1 MSDFR
6 NYAAEMAAKMAKRA
20 IIREAIKRVQEKIDA
35 ARKVKIALNNINR
48 QIADA
53 VNRWARTLASFQ
65 SSVMAPVVV
74 TDRFEGD
81 AAERISIRLP
91 QPIAEMESTRASAQ
105 AVQGEIS
112 TQLAKLDLYI
122 NKLEDEKDK
131 LLAELAAI

>member
-1 MSDFR
+1 MADIRS
-6 NYAAEMAAKMAKRA
+6 YAAEMAAKMAKRA

-35 ARKVKIALNNINR
+35 AREVKIALNNINR

-105 AVQGEIS
+105 GVQGEIS
-112 TQLAKLDLYI
+112 TQLAKLDLYL

>member
-1 MSDFR
+1 
-6 NYAAEMAAKMAKRA
+6 
-20 IIREAIKRVQEKIDA
+20 
-35 ARKVKIALNNINR
+35 
-48 QIADA
+48 
-53 VNRWARTLASFQ
+53 
-65 SSVMAPVVV
+65 MAPVVV

-91 QPIAEMESTRASAQ
+91 QPIAEMDSTRASALG
-105 AVQGEIS
+105 VQGEIS

>member
-1 MSDFR
+1 MADIRS
-6 NYAAEMAAKMAKRA
+6 YAAEMAAKMAQRA

-35 ARKVKIALNNINR
+35 AREVKIALNNINR

-105 AVQGEIS
+105 GVQGEIS